1 MIDSYIFFENLK
13 ITNDDKLNEIYKDMS
28 KSLKNV
34 KNGKLE
40 VCKYIRQVYDHF
52 QAHKNEIYLELTYG
66 KTGGQVSTYT
76 FVGFCKG
83 MFGFAPSTSYS
94 YLNVYN
100 KFLDPEVVEE
110 KWVETFSKFDASKLI
125 ELLTVDM
132 EQLKKDIPVNLIWL
146 DSRDLIRKYV
156 KSLAGETSQKPRKN
170 LEKEKKE
177 DEKADFN
184 DLKIPK
190 DYNFQEAHTSV
201 YFEQFKQEELIQ
213 LILAYERLYHKT
225 KGVK

>member
-1 MIDSYIFFENLK
+1 
-13 ITNDDKLNEIYKDMS
+13 
-28 KSLKNV
+28 
-34 KNGKLE
+34 
-40 VCKYIRQVYDHF
+40 
-52 QAHKNEIYLELTYG
+52 
-66 KTGGQVSTYT
+66 
-76 FVGFCKG
+76 
-83 MFGFAPSTSYS
+83 MFGFAPSTSYN

-100 KFLDPEVVEE
+100 KFLDPEVVEQ

-125 ELLTVDM
+125 ELLSVDL

-146 DSRDLIRKYV
+146 DSFKEIRTYV
-156 KSLAGETSQKPRKN
+156 KSLGAETSQKPRKN